1 MTEPLSTPRILATLD
16 RIGKLYPGG
25 IPRGLIKQTISVA
38 ATPSGK
44 KLVLLIE
51 SAREL
56 EADGRALAEAIC
68 GKGLK
73 LPLEQC
79 EILCFSEERLSLEGI
94 KEIFSQFGCRAV
106 LILGTKKPAGQ
117 FERFSD
123 RVALWSHSL
132 KEIASEPSKKRD
144 FWEHLKSLI
153 PVLA

>member
-1 MTEPLSTPRILATLD
+1 MTEPLSTPRILAMLD
-16 RIGKLYPGG
+16 RIVKLYPGG
-25 IPRGLIKQTISVA
+25 IPRGLIKQTSSVA
-38 ATPSGK
+38 ASPSGK

-51 SAREL
+51 SAREI

-68 GKGLK
+68 SKGLK

-79 EILCFSEERLSLEGI
+79 EVLCLSEERLSLEGI
-94 KEIFSQFGCRAV
+94 KEISSQFGCRAV
-106 LILGTKKPAGQ
+106 LILGAKKPAGQ

-132 KEIASEPSKKRD
+132 KEIASEPSKKRE

-153 PVLA
+153 PILA